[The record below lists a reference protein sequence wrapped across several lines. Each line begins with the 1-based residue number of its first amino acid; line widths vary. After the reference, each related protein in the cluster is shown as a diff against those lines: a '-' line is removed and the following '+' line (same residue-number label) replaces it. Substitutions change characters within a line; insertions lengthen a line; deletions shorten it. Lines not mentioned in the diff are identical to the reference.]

1 MKGYYYHSHYKPLL
15 QPPHN
20 VVVAGD
26 IHIRRL
32 RRADGDDAQLHRVR
46 NDDRVQL
53 VQVVEVAEQDD
64 GATHDCIRRD
74 DGEEVGGWGVARNGC
89 RC

>member
-32 RRADGDDAQLHRVR
+32 RRADGDAQLHRVR

-89 RC
+89 HC